1 MAPIMSTKT
10 VAISTQ
16 RRRIEA
22 PELMGAP
29 GSEEGW
35 SELESGAWCGP
46 NRPGWLGGLG
56 GRLMRVPRLPSAA
69 LGGAPEQERHRA
81 SRHQQHA
88 IDGAHS
94 EVLELHVGQDLDRD
108 GPGVIR
114 IEDDGSYEVPE
125 GGDERQPGAGGERRA
140 QLRQDYAAQRPQ
152 AARPERRRRLRERP

>member
-16 RRRIEA
+16 RRGIEA
-22 PELMGAP
+22 RERMGAP
-29 GSEEGW
+29 GSEEW
-35 SELESGAWCGP
+35 WNELESGAWCGP
-46 NRPGWLGGLG
+46 GGLGGLG
-56 GRLMRVPRLPSAA
+56 GRLMRVPLLPSAA

-125 GGDERQPGAGGERRA
+125 GSDERQPGAGGERRA
-140 QLRQDYAAQRPQ
+140 PLRQSD
-152 AARPERRRRLRERP
+152 